1 MVFPHQPLSV
11 RYRGAGFNGPLAVP
25 SSLLKR
31 AHEEFDGRCLI
42 LGPCSR
48 VGVEAQISPPIPHD
62 AYSAAAYSAPG
73 HAPSTPR
80 GIAHL
85 VGGQRL
91 RLLRAKSERSW
102 QLASVESFGEL
113 QPTAARRMRMDDEAE
128 RALELAVQ
136 GEAIGAFEL
145 ALCTLDE
152 VFDVFSLT
160 RPISPICQSP
170 FFPYLTFEFFFLE
183 DRGGD
188 LSGPEPCC
196 PNLHP
201 LWTEQQTPP
210 TSAAEL
216 SYWLAARLPLTTALR
231 AGVLST
237 CCPLQRLHTV
247 IDAMRLLISADP
259 KRFTHRLQL
268 ILETPSADHC
278 SMALGGGAQKPRKV
292 IGEVIAR
299 YSWTDQSSFPHA

>member
-1 MVFPHQPLSV
+1 LLRISTVVFPHQPLSV

-42 LGPCSR
+42 IGPCSR

-80 GIAHL
+80 GVAHL

-160 RPISPICQSP
+160 RPISPICQS
-170 FFPYLTFEFFFLE
+170 
-183 DRGGD
+183 
-188 LSGPEPCC
+188 
-196 PNLHP
+196 
-201 LWTEQQTPP
+201 
-210 TSAAEL
+210 
-216 SYWLAARLPLTTALR
+216 
-231 AGVLST
+231 
-237 CCPLQRLHTV
+237 
-247 IDAMRLLISADP
+247 
-259 KRFTHRLQL
+259 
-268 ILETPSADHC
+268 
-278 SMALGGGAQKPRKV
+278 
-292 IGEVIAR
+292 
-299 YSWTDQSSFPHA
+299 

>member
-1 MVFPHQPLSV
+1 MAASARRLPLLRISTVVFPHQPLSV
-11 RYRGAGFNGPLAVP
+11 RYRGAAFNGPLAVP
-25 SSLLKR
+25 SGLLKR
-31 AHEEFDGRCLI
+31 SHEEFDGRCLI

-152 VFDVFSLT
+152 VFDVFFSHSTHFSHMSEPIL
-160 RPISPICQSP
+160 PISHLSILFFWRIEAVTSPARSPAAQICIH
-170 FFPYLTFEFFFLE
+170 
-183 DRGGD
+183 
-188 LSGPEPCC
+188 SGRSSRP
-196 PNLHP
+196 
-201 LWTEQQTPP
+201 
-210 TSAAEL
+210 
-216 SYWLAARLPLTTALR
+216 RR
-231 AGVLST
+231 
-237 CCPLQRLHTV
+237 
-247 IDAMRLLISADP
+247 RLL
-259 KRFTHRLQL
+259 
-268 ILETPSADHC
+268 PS
-278 SMALGGGAQKPRKV
+278 SRTGL
-292 IGEVIAR
+292 
-299 YSWTDQSSFPHA
+299 PHVCR